1 MSRHSIRPVLAALAL
16 TVLLA
21 APAWAAR
28 AKDFHQTASLEPDG
42 RLRVC
47 TYKGTIELIPWDKP
61 LVEVHATIAAPDDVS
76 DSYARKTVDATRVV
90 VTGNRGAVTVEV
102 DYDDVPAERG
112 WLGFDSSKILPYA
125 HLKVHA
131 PRKVRLVVEDYKSDI
146 ELDGFDGKIQIQTYK
161 GTVRGRD
168 LSGEIVM
175 DTYKGEVDFTRL
187 AGRLDAETY
196 KGRIDIEASRLEGRC
211 RLKTYK
217 GDIRL
222 VLDNQQPVNV
232 ISDIS
237 SKGTLID
244 RLGRSAE
251 AGPSRPAEK
260 AGLETVRLS
269 VETHKGQIRLER

>member
-1 MSRHSIRPVLAALAL
+1 MSRQMIRPVPAVLALAL
-16 TVLLA
+16 LLA
-21 APAWAAR
+21 TPVWAACS
-28 AKDFHQTASLEPDG
+28 KDFHQTASLEPEG

-47 TYKGTIELIPWDKP
+47 TYKGTVELIPWDKP
-61 LVEVHATIAAPDDVS
+61 LVEVHATIEAPGDVS
-76 DSYARKTVDATRVV
+76 ESYARKTVDATRVV
-90 VTGNRGAVTVEV
+90 VTGSRGAVTVEV

-131 PRKVRLVVEDYKSDI
+131 PRKVRLVMEDYKSDI
-146 ELDGFDGKIQIQTYK
+146 ALDGFDGKIQIQTYK

-168 LSGEIVM
+168 LSGEVVM

-222 VLDNQQPVNV
+222 VLNSHQPVTV
-232 ISDIS
+232 ISDIA

-251 AGPSRPAEK
+251 TGSARQSEHDRK
-260 AGLETVRLS
+260 ETVRLS
-269 VETHKGQIRLER
+269 VETYKGQIRLER